1 MKTYEL
7 NFKIT
12 VNCRDI
18 PDANADEISNFDIKF
33 ANRLKYYETFDEY
46 HIKHNL
52 SAMADIFHYFF
63 TPKNIK
69 TIPSK
74 ATRTL
79 QTMPDS
85 PSIIGSGS
93 IALIKRA
100 IIPTTIKII
109 FFVILPPRFFWWLN
123 QILFTSPYIEVKR
136 K

>member
-7 NFKIT
+7 NSKIT

-74 ATRTL
+74 AKRTL
-79 QTMPDS
+79 QTIQDS
-85 PSIIGSGS
+85 TSIIGSGS
-93 IALIKRA
+93 VALIKR
-100 IIPTTIKII
+100 IINPTIIKTVP
-109 FFVILPPRFFWWLN
+109 FFIMPPFF
-123 QILFTSPYIEVKR
+123 
-136 K
+136 